1 MTDST
6 QNEQVEMKAL
16 SENEITLGTLYAKFA
31 TLFPEDK
38 SFWTNITTDEMHHG
52 SWISEL
58 STMVEQGA
66 VAMEAGRFKLEA
78 ILQFKAYINEQIKI
92 TETESISAI
101 RALSI
106 SMDLERSLLE
116 SDIFKVYDTDDATT
130 KKILNRL
137 IKSTEEH
144 FEQVKNRWTQER
156 NDFSPR

>member
-16 SENEITLGTLYAKFA
+16 SENEIALGTLYAKFA

-58 STMVEQGA
+58 STMVEQGS
-66 VAMEAGRFKLEA
+66 VAMEAGRFKLAA
-78 ILQFKAYINEQIKI
+78 IQQFRTYINEQIKI

-101 RALSI
+101 KALSI